1 MERIRLKLQNA
12 NSKFANENKF
22 TLFLCHDATNAI
34 ANIANIANISLIYD
48 IHLTINF
55 GIGRK

>member
-12 NSKFANENKF
+12 NLKFANENNF
-22 TLFLCHDATNAI
+22 TLFLCHGATNV
-34 ANIANIANISLIYD
+34 IANIANISLIYD